1 RCLSCSGEHSWCS
14 SCAVKAHQ
22 HNPFHNLQLWN
33 GKFYESTTLRDHGYI
48 MDLGHGG
55 HPCPNALQQSNLSPW
70 SDLGAMEDVFAH
82 VEGDT
87 IYETQLGLSNLV
99 IVHSTGVYSHCV
111 SWCQCPGAEKDR
123 HLHLLKAKLFPAS
136 ITQPQSA
143 FTFNVLDNFLI
154 DALECKTSAMSF
166 YQKLRCFTNNAFP
179 HTIPDRYH
187 ELMRVSRIWRDLVN
201 RIRFG
206 FAHESDRSP
215 GPGDLAL
222 YCPACPQPGI
232 NLPSSWKDTYD
243 SWLVMQRYVVDGNF
257 TAQHMKMK
265 TPEDDVS
272 LADGKGYMVTEGPYE
287 THIIESVEEK
297 EAMRNSSNHRAVN
310 AANVQRS
317 NLRATGVG
325 ATACS
330 RHGCFVPHAV
340 VDFQKGERQMNMD
353 YSICNAL
360 KYPSEDIGS
369 ALIIYD
375 VACQWSIHFH
385 ERVNQSYHL
394 SLPQSIKILPALVIL
409 MGKSWRPS
417 GPLKLLLKKYHQAI
431 QGIKDTQGPYEE
443 SMKSLDRANIQKWKK
458 EAELAALH
466 RGELLDIYQL
476 TMDKA
481 PTMAE
486 IRLRLTENEVSTN
499 GRTGAVAW
507 LIEGINIE
515 NAQDGLRSSIR
526 QLPEDPTA
534 SQRTLMEEKRQK
546 LLSRINKFHET
557 ALVMTNGM
565 ELEGGAGLHQD
576 DPELCLEEADGSN
589 FPGIEELGE
598 DSILD
603 IGDDADSPA
612 EVAELWMP
620 SWGTSDPI
628 MNDVVMPLHQEELE
642 LRKGQANDCLEKL
655 RQALGDRSVVFREKL
670 HSNKSIHYQGTRS
683 TKELRK
689 ITLAINKHAREYRR
703 SRAAMQR
710 LGADSDTMSSYQA
723 LKAEDLTVSKEVT
736 EENRHGQGSDRL
748 AWFWRINSAEDS
760 QKSEWMNEFNWLKA
774 KARYDR
780 WSEELKLVQHE
791 MCWTVWWFQK
801 QESEWR
807 ARADESIKNGH
818 RAYAEKQA
826 S

>member
-1 RCLSCSGEHSWCS
+1 
-14 SCAVKAHQ
+14 
-22 HNPFHNLQLWN
+22 
-33 GKFYESTTLRDHGYI
+33 
-48 MDLGHGG
+48 
-55 HPCPNALQQSNLSPW
+55 
-70 SDLGAMEDVFAH
+70 MEDVFAH
-82 VEGDT
+82 MEGDT

-99 IVHSTGVYSHCV
+99 IVHSTGVYLHYV
-111 SWCQCPGAEKDR
+111 SWY
-123 HLHLLKAKLFPAS
+123 
-136 ITQPQSA
+136 
-143 FTFNVLDNFLI
+143 NFLI

-166 YQKLRCFTNNAFP
+166 YQKLRCFTNNALP
-179 HTIPDRYH
+179 HTIPDHYR

-222 YCPACPQPGI
+222 YCPACLQPGI

-257 TAQHMKMK
+257 TTQHMKMK

-272 LADGKGYMVTEGPYE
+272 LADGKGYMNLW
-287 THIIESVEEK
+287 K
-297 EAMRNSSNHRAVN
+297 
-310 AANVQRS
+310 RS

-325 ATACS
+325 ATACA

-340 VDFQKGERQMNMD
+340 VDFQKGERFSLNFITGAGHIDGEILETLWAPFNKISPTARSMT
-353 YSICNAL
+353 
-360 KYPSEDIGS
+360 
-369 ALIIYD
+369 
-375 VACQWSIHFH
+375 
-385 ERVNQSYHL
+385 L
-394 SLPQSIKILPALVIL
+394 SHRQEVLDDHMRDSNWK
-409 MGKSWRPS
+409 
-417 GPLKLLLKKYHQAI
+417 KL
-431 QGIKDTQGPYEE
+431 GIKDTQGPYKELT
-443 SMKSLDRANIQKWKK
+443 KSLDRANIQKWKK
-458 EAELAALH
+458 EAGLAALH
-466 RGELLDIYQL
+466 R
-476 TMDKA
+476 A

-499 GRTGAVAW
+499 GGTGAVAW

-515 NAQDGLRSSIR
+515 NAQDGLCSSIR

-546 LLSRINKFHET
+546 LLSRINKFHKT
-557 ALVMTNGM
+557 VLVMTNGM

-603 IGDDADSPA
+603 VGDDADSPA

-628 MNDVVMPLHQEELE
+628 MNDVVMPLRQEELE

-655 RQALGDRSVVFREKL
+655 RQALGNRSVVFREKL
-670 HSNKSIHYQGTRS
+670 HSNKSIHHQGTRS

-689 ITLAINKHAREYRR
+689 ITLAINKHAREYHQ
-703 SRAAMQR
+703 SRAAMQQ

-760 QKSEWMNEFNWLKA
+760 QKSEWMNEFYRVNWLKA

-780 WSEELKLVQHE
+780 WSEELKL
-791 MCWTVWWFQK
+791 WFQK

-826 S
+826 SMWAEFAAEGMKSF